1 MLLRICLIIAI
12 LAGGGVVAVNFV
24 MVKKAIE
31 TTIAEREDQKTH
43 REAAEKELAS
53 TKKTLA
59 DTKTRLDATTRTLAQ
74 TKSELDSANGKIAD
88 LDKKNSDLTV
98 KLKSAEDKRDGL
110 QAELGK
116 WEQLHLTP
124 EQVIGIQDDLK
135 KTKVEIAGVNAENK
149 LLLAKRDDL
158 QEQLDRLRG
167 TNEVVVEPLGLKGN
181 VVAVDPKYG
190 FVVLDIGKDKG
201 VLANGIMMVAREGK
215 LIGKVQI
222 ARVDK
227 TQSVA
232 NILPAWSRGEVMER
246 DQVLD

>member
-12 LAGGGVVAVNFV
+12 LGGGGVVAVNFV

-74 TKSELDSANGKIAD
+74 TKSELDSANGKIGE

-98 KLKSAEDKRDGL
+98 KLKGAEDKRDGF
-110 QAELGK
+110 QAELAK

-124 EQVIGIQDDLK
+124 ADVIQLPGDLK
-135 KTKVEIAGVNAENK
+135 KTTVALAGVNSENK

-181 VVAVDPKYG
+181 VV
-190 FVVLDIGKDKG
+190 
-201 VLANGIMMVAREGK
+201 RWT
-215 LIGKVQI
+215 
-222 ARVDK
+222 RS
-227 TQSVA
+227 T
-232 NILPAWSRGEVMER
+232 ILWF
-246 DQVLD
+246 

>member
-116 WEQLHLTP
+116 W
-124 EQVIGIQDDLK
+124 
-135 KTKVEIAGVNAENK
+135 
-149 LLLAKRDDL
+149 
-158 QEQLDRLRG
+158 
-167 TNEVVVEPLGLKGN
+167 
-181 VVAVDPKYG
+181 
-190 FVVLDIGKDKG
+190 
-201 VLANGIMMVAREGK
+201 
-215 LIGKVQI
+215 
-222 ARVDK
+222 
-227 TQSVA
+227 
-232 NILPAWSRGEVMER
+232 
-246 DQVLD
+246 